1 MENKYDNLRSK
12 INNLIG
18 DLESF
23 AYDIETINRETLKAD
38 IIVMLSKFGDIAK
51 QFNKEIK

>member
-1 MENKYDNLRSK
+1 MDNKHDNLRSK
-12 INNLIG
+12 INDLID

-51 QFNKEIK
+51 QFNKEVK